1 MATLAAAG
9 AAMSTGPNATMS
21 TPKHSCPEATSLHE
35 PLNGCATLSDF
46 DREQMECHENNE
58 GGDISLHDTD
68 MPASRVEREEDKEGD
83 WQTVLTIRQKK
94 ALARAGRKAMAA
106 ASGYDSSSQ
115 HQGPIKPPP
124 AKKKS
129 RVARLPP
136 LPKDDFKIILRPHQ
150 GLPIKDLTAPQVSEA
165 VIMATQRKHTVQFC
179 NACIQTGHRTDVCPQ
194 PHSSVCNRCGAKEP
208 EAEHECKPT
217 CTTCGEEHLAGS
229 KDCKKR
235 YKQSQQNKKT
245 TMKSPGLP
253 KAPIKESP
261 PRPRWYDTED
271 TDDDAWP
278 PLRQQEDLQAAS
290 PRRQLLRSR
299 QRRSQDKDSDSSN
312 HLPSK
317 LQSTPTGSMQRSAT
331 PTRKKDSFNN
341 KTDPIMHAR
350 AAARESVNMHVKV
363 GIATASAV
371 AVCSALAG
379 VVSRRDAAMR
389 SLP

>member
-46 DREQMECHENNE
+46 EREQMECHENNE

-68 MPASRVEREEDKEGD
+68 KPASRVEREEDKEGD

-124 AKKKS
+124 VKKKS

-165 VIMATQRKHTVQFC
+165 VIMATQR
-179 NACIQTGHRTDVCPQ
+179 
-194 PHSSVCNRCGAKEP
+194 
-208 EAEHECKPT
+208 
-217 CTTCGEEHLAGS
+217 

-341 KTDPIMHAR
+341 K
-350 AAARESVNMHVKV
+350 V
-363 GIATASAV
+363 GNF
-371 AVCSALAG
+371 
-379 VVSRRDAAMR
+379 RRLQLDDLGEYR
-389 SLP
+389 